1 MDPEIPAWFR
11 VGTRRWIGDPSLDQG
26 GYEEMDWR
34 SQPGSG
40 WQRTGNAEQQVKKE
54 FLKLHQFL
62 FKEEKIALQKLKQEK
77 KKRCQAMRGTIEK
90 IAEEMAT
97 LSSTIEEI
105 QELLSE
111 DDHIRFLRKFPEI
124 EKSCRAKKMNP
135 VPVRACPVVNV
146 EQSIG
151 SLQYR
156 VWKKMLT
163 VVSTA
168 PVTLDPYTAHPHLLL
183 SKELTS
189 VSHSMKRQQP
199 LLDRPERFDPLL
211 YVLGREGYSSGKHH
225 WEVVVGQKTEWD
237 LGLARGSINRK
248 EAIDLNP
255 DSGVWIIALRYGNQ
269 YRAAT
274 KNWRHLDL
282 REKPRKIRV
291 CLDYEGGKVS
301 FYNADSMSH
310 IFTFTDR
317 FHEKLYPF
325 LSPGDNDRGR
335 NHEPLTICPR
345 KNNVN
350 TGLYFDR
357 TGEIVRLGHG
367 GDTFAEQVYFEHRRF
382 EMEDDLSCAVCHDLY
397 KDPVL
402 LDCDHSFCRSC
413 ITQYWEEADTSSCPV
428 CRKESPARTL
438 RLNRTLS
445 NIVSTF
451 VKSDKGD
458 QIQQECSRH
467 KEKLKIFCKT
477 DNQPIC
483 VVCQISKTHQT
494 HELLPVEEAAEE
506 FKEEL
511 RTILRPVQDKA
522 EEWNTVRSEHE
533 KTLTHIQ
540 DQSVK
545 LEKQVKAEFEKLH
558 QFLRE
563 EERIV
568 LEDLKLEKEKKSQEV
583 KERIEKV
590 TEEISSLSVTVQ
602 EIEQELR
609 EQDNIQFLTYR
620 VWKKMLTVINTA
632 PVMFDPNTA
641 NLYLLLSEDL
651 STVRNTGK
659 WEQLPD
665 NPERFDR
672 CPCVLGLEGFTS
684 GKHSW
689 EVDVGSVT
697 QWNVGV
703 AKESINRK
711 GQIYLSP
718 KNGYWAMAL
727 RDGNQYLACDE
738 PWKNLNLS
746 VQPRKIRVC
755 LDYEGEMVSFYNSDN
770 KAHIYTFT
778 GTFTEKLYPYFSPC
792 FNIEGKNPDPLKI
805 CPRTMTIQEVDGLI
819 HLSN

>member
-1 MDPEIPAWFR
+1 MESHP
-11 VGTRRWIGDPSLDQG
+11 GTAAQSQG
-26 GYEEMDWR
+26 AQASQGKGTTLQEHQETPRLYCLTHRQLLCRSSSKRQKTHQMVPVEEAAEEFKELLQTLLKPLQNKQEEFNTSKSNCGR
-34 SQPGSG
+34 TLTYIQ
-40 WQRTGNAEQQVKKE
+40 QRTGNAEQQVKKE

-345 KNNVN
+345 KV
-350 TGLYFDR
+350 
-357 TGEIVRLGHG
+357 
-367 GDTFAEQVYFEHRRF
+367 
-382 EMEDDLSCAVCHDLY
+382 
-397 KDPVL
+397 
-402 LDCDHSFCRSC
+402 
-413 ITQYWEEADTSSCPV
+413 
-428 CRKESPARTL
+428 
-438 RLNRTLS
+438 
-445 NIVSTF
+445 
-451 VKSDKGD
+451 
-458 QIQQECSRH
+458 
-467 KEKLKIFCKT
+467 
-477 DNQPIC
+477 
-483 VVCQISKTHQT
+483 
-494 HELLPVEEAAEE
+494 
-506 FKEEL
+506 
-511 RTILRPVQDKA
+511 
-522 EEWNTVRSEHE
+522 
-533 KTLTHIQ
+533 
-540 DQSVK
+540 
-545 LEKQVKAEFEKLH
+545 
-558 QFLRE
+558 
-563 EERIV
+563 
-568 LEDLKLEKEKKSQEV
+568 
-583 KERIEKV
+583 
-590 TEEISSLSVTVQ
+590 
-602 EIEQELR
+602 
-609 EQDNIQFLTYR
+609 
-620 VWKKMLTVINTA
+620 
-632 PVMFDPNTA
+632 
-641 NLYLLLSEDL
+641 
-651 STVRNTGK
+651 
-659 WEQLPD
+659 
-665 NPERFDR
+665 
-672 CPCVLGLEGFTS
+672 
-684 GKHSW
+684 
-689 EVDVGSVT
+689 
-697 QWNVGV
+697 
-703 AKESINRK
+703 
-711 GQIYLSP
+711 
-718 KNGYWAMAL
+718 
-727 RDGNQYLACDE
+727 
-738 PWKNLNLS
+738 
-746 VQPRKIRVC
+746 
-755 LDYEGEMVSFYNSDN
+755 
-770 KAHIYTFT
+770 
-778 GTFTEKLYPYFSPC
+778 
-792 FNIEGKNPDPLKI
+792 
-805 CPRTMTIQEVDGLI
+805 TIQE
-819 HLSN
+819 N